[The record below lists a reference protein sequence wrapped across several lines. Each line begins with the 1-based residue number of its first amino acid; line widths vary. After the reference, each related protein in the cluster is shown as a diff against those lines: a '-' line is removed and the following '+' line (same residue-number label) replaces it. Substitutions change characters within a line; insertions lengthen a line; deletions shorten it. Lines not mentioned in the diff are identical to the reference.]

1 MEVTGVV
8 IRQWG
13 RDMPGARCEC
23 SLAFMANHLTQ
34 LRAKK
39 AALQVL
45 TFTRPSRVAPLEPKN
60 DISVL
65 TADCSNGCRLG
76 MRTDQTQR

>member
-1 MEVTGVV
+1 MSIADDGYTDEVEVTGVV

-34 LRAKK
+34 LRAQK

-45 TFTRPSRVAPLEPKN
+45 SPASIHYRMGILLIESP
-60 DISVL
+60 
-65 TADCSNGCRLG
+65 RLG
-76 MRTDQTQR
+76 RPLSKGF

>member
-23 SLAFMANHLTQ
+23 NLAFMANHLTQ

-39 AALQVL
+39 AALQVPL
-45 TFTRPSRVAPLEPKN
+45 FKHPLKVAASE
-60 DISVL
+60 
-65 TADCSNGCRLG
+65 
-76 MRTDQTQR
+76 